1 MGVKIMTDAFVIEYT
16 NNKIKNIENKN
27 FVRYTFYELR
37 IKNNLTD
44 DEVDRFLRISREYFE
59 NRDYKVYFT
68 NAKYVYKNAN
78 MMVQPNELMIAVK
91 E

>member
-1 MGVKIMTDAFVIEYT
+1 MTDAFVIEYT

-78 MMVQPNELMIAVK
+78 IMVQPNELMIAVK

>member
-1 MGVKIMTDAFVIEYT
+1 MTDAFVIEYT

-37 IKNNLTD
+37 VKNNLTD

>member
-1 MGVKIMTDAFVIEYT
+1 MTDAFVIEYT